1 MSLLGLRSSGQDAAC
16 FTSRAVSL
24 SRALLLGS
32 LLLSKRS
39 GAAEADLD
47 PLSSSPEPEGRL
59 LIETLLQ
66 TRSHPDLIAT
76 VRERRRGSE
85 DGSCGESAGQEESS
99 DFRCMPSP
107 ASSKYS
113 TAVEERVWARRIGS
127 HGKEGE
133 GRCWDY

>member
-24 SRALLLGS
+24 SRALLLES

-59 LIETLLQ
+59 LIETLMQ

-76 VRERRRGSE
+76 VRERRRGSKG
-85 DGSCGESAGQEESS
+85 GSRSGSAGQGESS
-99 DFRCMPSP
+99 EFEMASP
-107 ASSKYS
+107 GSSEYSS
-113 TAVEERVWARRIGS
+113 TAVEERVWARRIGKTE
-127 HGKEGE
+127 GKSAVG
-133 GRCWDY
+133 WDY

>member
-59 LIETLLQ
+59 LIETLIQ
-66 TRSHPDLIAT
+66 TRSHPDLNSDSEGEAAGI
-76 VRERRRGSE
+76 ERR
-85 DGSCGESAGQEESS
+85 ESQ
-99 DFRCMPSP
+99 
-107 ASSKYS
+107 
-113 TAVEERVWARRIGS
+113 RV
-127 HGKEGE
+127 
-133 GRCWDY
+133 GRPGRE